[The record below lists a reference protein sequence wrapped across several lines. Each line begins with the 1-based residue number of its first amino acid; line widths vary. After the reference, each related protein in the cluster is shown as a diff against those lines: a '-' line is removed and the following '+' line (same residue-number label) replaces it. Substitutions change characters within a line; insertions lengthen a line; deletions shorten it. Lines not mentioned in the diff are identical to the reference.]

1 MWGDNLLFAEI
12 ALRLADFCQQV
23 FNGGVF
29 FFGLPLLF
37 SITPETEAVLL
48 TKAVGIK
55 QRVDGIAVIFL
66 HPLREACC
74 HDSLGMM
81 RGVNAHDIQQ
91 ICRTHR
97 PAKLFFHHFV
107 DLAEIRAVA
116 QQLAE
121 TGEIREQHA
130 VNKEAGQSLTTIGVL
145 PILLAQATTFAM
157 VSLESFL
164 AANNFYQRH
173 SVDRVKEVH
182 PAEVFRAF
190 QRVGQFADRNG

>member
-1 MWGDNLLFAEI
+1 
-12 ALRLADFCQQV
+12 
-23 FNGGVF
+23 
-29 FFGLPLLF
+29 
-37 SITPETEAVLL
+37 
-48 TKAVGIK
+48 
-55 QRVDGIAVIFL
+55 
-66 HPLREACC
+66 
-74 HDSLGMM
+74 M
-81 RGVNAHDIQQ
+81 RGVNAHNIQQ

-121 TGEIREQHA
+121 TGEIGEQYT
-130 VNKEAGQSLTTIGVL
+130 VDEEAGAVVNHNRRFAH
-145 PILLAQATTFAM
+145 LARPGDDFRDGFVGA
-157 VSLESFL
+157 FL

-182 PAEVFRAF
+182 PAEVFRTF

>member
-1 MWGDNLLFAEI
+1 
-12 ALRLADFCQQV
+12 
-23 FNGGVF
+23 
-29 FFGLPLLF
+29 
-37 SITPETEAVLL
+37 
-48 TKAVGIK
+48 
-55 QRVDGIAVIFL
+55 
-66 HPLREACC
+66 
-74 HDSLGMM
+74 M
-81 RGVNAHDIQQ
+81 RGVNAHNIQQ

-121 TGEIREQHA
+121 SGEVGEQYT
-130 VNKEAGQSLTTIGVL
+130 VNEEAGAVVDHNRRLSH
-145 PILLAQATTFAM
+145 LARPCDDFRDGFVGA
-157 VSLESFL
+157 FL

-173 SVDRVKEVH
+173 PVHRVKEVH

>member
-1 MWGDNLLFAEI
+1 MRAIISSSLKSRFGWLTY
-12 ALRLADFCQQV
+12 CQQV

-29 FFGLPLLF
+29 FFLRLTF
-37 SITPETEAVLL
+37 AVFFITPETEAVLL

-121 TGEIREQHA
+121 TGEMREQHA
-130 VNKEAGQSLTTIGVL
+130 VNKEAGAVVNHNEPYCPSCSPRRQLS
-145 PILLAQATTFAM
+145 
-157 VSLESFL
+157 
-164 AANNFYQRH
+164 RW
-173 SVDRVKEVH
+173 
-182 PAEVFRAF
+182 FR
-190 QRVGQFADRNG
+190 QNYRRE